1 MKLFLITIIKNKNNM
16 DDQFKSYQEYW
27 EYRFEE
33 YLLQVIYILYILK
46 KQDYE
51 YFPFCIFANIF
62 YIFRNK
68 NKKN

>member
-1 MKLFLITIIKNKNNM
+1 M
-16 DDQFKSYQEYW
+16 DDQFKSYQEYR

-33 YLLQVIYILYILK
+33 YLLQVIYILK

>member
-16 DDQFKSYQEYW
+16 DDQFKSYQEYR

-33 YLLQVIYILYILK
+33 YLLQVIYILK

-51 YFPFCIFANIF
+51 YFPFWFFANIF

>member
-1 MKLFLITIIKNKNNM
+1 MN
-16 DDQFKSYQEYW
+16 DQFKSYQEYR

>member
-16 DDQFKSYQEYW
+16 NDQFKSYQEYR

-33 YLLQVIYILYILK
+33 YILQVIYILYILK